1 MTEGMEAKRRPWRHA
16 ISKPRPRVDRIAL
29 WISAASLV
37 LLVLGSLSAHGG
49 GSFLCGMICLC
60 LDLPFLLFLLLRVL
74 NRHLLWKVRNRLIM
88 TYVLMGLAP
97 VVLFVTLTAIT
108 DYILAGQYAINSA
121 LSALDDAQQQ
131 LRAETASVANILVS
145 PDRKATSEPLVFD
158 QASNA
163 REAENAVAVLHAGT
177 WHTVPLVTRRG
188 GTPPS
193 PLDGKPN
200 PMWLPSGYQG
210 MVLLNGKLYLSHVTT
225 TVENGRTAEVAGTLE
240 LNHATLN
247 SMSTSL
253 GRILLYS
260 GFAFRSGGLDDAE
273 DTAQRAEDA
282 ADRAQDAREQARDAE
297 QEAREATRDA
307 DENLRDAQREVQGAH
322 RDAARAHDPDEQRK
336 AQQSLQ
342 EAQRTLEETQRQVQK
357 TEQFAQEKLPSISPP
372 NPPQT
377 TVPRPPFSPGA
388 STNHGQGGSPDG
400 AQPSIHADTQEQD
413 FTAVSGGRVPAAA
426 FLLDPRVYFTAPL
439 PVVVWS
445 SSATR
450 PAMLV
455 VISRPSLLYTR
466 LFSTSVRMG
475 SVLRTM
481 LLAIILLFALLEIL
495 ALWMATRLSSTI
507 TESVAGLSQG
517 TAEIDN
523 GNLAYRIQ
531 PRRQDELGA
540 LATSFNRMAGSIEE
554 LLVQQREKERL
565 LSELAI
571 AQEVQRNL
579 FPASPAAVSGL
590 QLHAVCVPAR
600 SVSGDYVD
608 FIFEAKATLRVG
620 TTTCIALGDIS
631 GKGMSAAL
639 LMATLH
645 SAVRAFGLGEED
657 ISSPA
662 RMLDLL
668 NRHLLQST
676 SAEKYATLFI
686 AFYHSATQTLT
697 YSNGGQLPPLIL
709 GADGGMRSLEV
720 GGSVIGLLPGL
731 TFEEQ
736 TVQLNPGDL
745 FVAYSDG
752 ITEPENEENQEDFG
766 VGRLMTIVEAHR
778 ESALPIITENV
789 FRAVNQWIGDNE
801 QPDDMTLLLARQM

>member
-1 MTEGMEAKRRPWRHA
+1 MTEGAEANRSWWET
-16 ISKPRPRVDRIAL
+16 IIKPHSRIGRIAL
-29 WISAASLV
+29 WL
-37 LLVLGSLSAHGG
+37 LSATLLLLLSSLFRHGG
-49 GSFLCGMICLC
+49 GLLFFAIACFCLS
-60 LDLPFLLFLLLRVL
+60 LPFLLFLLLKIL
-74 NRHLLWKVRNRLIM
+74 NRQLLWKVRNRLIL
-88 TYVLMGLAP
+88 TYVLMGVAP
-97 VVLFVTLTAIT
+97 VVLFVTLTSIT

-131 LRAETASVANILVS
+131 LQAETSSVAHILVLPNS
-145 PDRKATSEPLVFD
+145 KSISEPLSFD

-163 REAENAVAVLHAGT
+163 REAENAVAVLQAGI

-188 GTPPS
+188 GTTTS

-200 PMWLPSGYQG
+200 PAWLPSGYQG
-210 MVLLNGKLYLSHVTT
+210 IVLLNGKLYLSRVTT

-247 SMSTSL
+247 SMSSSL

-260 GFAFRSGGLDDAE
+260 GFAFGTGGLDDAE

-282 ADRAQDAREQARDAE
+282 ADRAQDAKEQARDAE
-297 QEAREATRDA
+297 QEAREATRDSN
-307 DENLRDAQREVQGAH
+307 EEVRDAQRDVQEAQ
-322 RDAARAHDPDEQRK
+322 RDAARAHNPDDQSE
-336 AQQSLQ
+336 AQKSLE
-342 EAQRTLEETQRQVQK
+342 EAQRKLDETQNQVQK
-357 TEQFAQEKLPSISPP
+357 TVQSAQEKLQSISPP
-372 NPPQT
+372 SPPQT
-377 TVPRPPFSPGA
+377 TVPGPPSGPGA
-388 STNHGQGGSPDG
+388 STDPAEYGSPG
-400 AQPSIHADTQEQD
+400 TAQPADRADTKEQD
-413 FTAVSGGRVPAAA
+413 FTAVSGGWVPAAA
-426 FLLDPRVYFTAPL
+426 FLFDPRVYFTAPL
-439 PVVVWS
+439 PVVAWS
-445 SSATR
+445 SNVSR

-475 SVLRTM
+475 SILRTM
-481 LLAIILLFALLEIL
+481 LLAVALLFGLLEIL
-495 ALWMATRLSSTI
+495 ALWMATRLSRTI
-507 TESVAGLSQG
+507 TQSVAGLSRG
-517 TAEIDN
+517 TAEIDS

-540 LATSFNRMAGSIEE
+540 LAASFNSMAGSIEE
-554 LLVQQREKERL
+554 LLVQQCEKERL

-571 AQEVQRNL
+571 AQEVQRKL

-608 FIFEAKATLRVG
+608 FIFEAKATWREG

-686 AFYHSATQTLT
+686 AFYHSETRTLT
-697 YSNGGQLPPLIL
+697 YSNGGHLPPIIL
-709 GADGGMRSLEV
+709 GADGSVRSLEV

-752 ITEPENEENQEDFG
+752 LTEPENVEKQEDFG
-766 VGRLMTIVEAHR
+766 ADRLVELVQAHR
-778 ESALPIITENV
+778 ELPLPTITQNV
-789 FRAVNQWIGDNE
+789 FLAVHQWIGNEE
-801 QPDDMTLLLARQM
+801 QPDDMTLLLARQL